1 MCSGRGDGPLR
12 PIRLPYSE
20 IPGYVWLPTNR
31 GLSQAPTS
39 FFGSWCQGIHRV
51 PLSTWQ
57 LQMMLA
63 STVQFSRNGWS
74 RSCDANSGEGAGPS
88 EVQRPGVSAPARPF
102 PQDPTAC
109 PARPPPESRVP
120 FHPKVNVLA
129 GPAVTLGPNSQCS
142 TNELATSEQSPEMW
156 LWAPPHAVAPV
167 AP

>member
-63 STVQFSRNGWS
+63 STVQFSRYGRS
-74 RSCDANSGEGAGPS
+74 RTRFVRDEEGAGPG
-88 EVQRPGVSAPARPF
+88 RRLAAGANAPQRPF

-109 PARPPPESRVP
+109 SARPSPEPTFLLPEGS
-120 FHPKVNVLA
+120 
-129 GPAVTLGPNSQCS
+129 C
-142 TNELATSEQSPEMW
+142 TSESGSDARTE
-156 LWAPPHAVAPV
+156 
-167 AP
+167 